1 MTRAMVNCGDT
12 VMELCDERAWSIV
25 MTGPT
30 EVCDEK
36 GRVHCDD
43 RVHGAL

>member
-1 MTRAMVNCGDT
+1 MTQSRNIAMKKIL
-12 VMELCDERAWSIV
+12 EHCDERAWGIV

-36 GRVHCDD
+36 GRVYCDD